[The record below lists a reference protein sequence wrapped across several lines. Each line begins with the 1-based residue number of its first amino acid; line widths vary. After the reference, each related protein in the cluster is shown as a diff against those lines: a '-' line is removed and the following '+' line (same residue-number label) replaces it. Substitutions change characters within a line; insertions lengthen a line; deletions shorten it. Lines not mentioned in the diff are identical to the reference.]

1 MLTQV
6 QVFKSGNDGYHT
18 FRIPVLITT
27 LKGTLLAFSEA
38 RLHSSRD
45 SGGEIDLV
53 LKRSF
58 DNGQTWSDF
67 VVIAEHGEDVMGNPA
82 PVLDRDTGTIWL
94 LLTSNRATTT
104 GKLIRAGEGEGSR
117 TVWITKSTDDG
128 VTWSPKVEI
137 TESVKKPDWTWYA
150 TGPVNG
156 IQLKSG
162 RLMIPCDH
170 AVSGSDS
177 IYSHVIYSDDH
188 GETWKLGGTA
198 DKDTDES
205 TVVELADGSL
215 MLNMRSNK
223 GKNRREVAISRDG
236 GLTWSESK
244 FDETLIEPSFAN
256 AAVDPG
262 GCQASLLRFTEIGP
276 FSKNRLLF
284 SNPADTTRVKMTV
297 RLSYDEGKT
306 WPVSKLIHQGP
317 TAYSSL
323 AILPDNT
330 IGLLYEGGE
339 ERYLE
344 GIKFARF
351 KLGWLTD
358 GADHL
363 E

>member
-38 RLHSSRD
+38 RVHSSKD
-45 SGGEIDLV
+45 SGGEINVV

-58 DNGQTWSDF
+58 DNGQTWTDLE
-67 VVIAEHGEDVMGNPA
+67 VIAEHGENVLGNPTS
-82 PVLDRDTGTIWL
+82 VLDRDTGTIWL
-94 LLTSNRATTT
+94 LMTSNPATATLE
-104 GKLIRAGEGEGSR
+104 LILAAEGEPTR

-128 VTWSPKVEI
+128 ATWSPKVEI
-137 TESVKKPDWTWYA
+137 TDSVKKPDWTWYA

-170 AVSGSDS
+170 AVSGSES
-177 IYSHVIYSDDH
+177 IISHVIYSDDH
-188 GETWKLGGTA
+188 GETWQPGGSA

-205 TVVELADGSL
+205 TVAELADGSL

-223 GKNRREVAISRDG
+223 QKNRREVAMSRDG
-236 GLTWSESK
+236 GLTWSKNK
-244 FDETLIEPSFAN
+244 FDETLIEPE
-256 AAVDPG
+256 
-262 GCQASLLRFTEIGP
+262 CQASLLRFTEIGP

-284 SNPADTTRVKMTV
+284 SNPADSTRVKMTV

-306 WPVSKLIHQGP
+306 WPVSKVIHQGP

-323 AILPDNT
+323 AILRDNT

-339 ERYLE
+339 ERYWE

-351 KLGWLTD
+351 ELDWLTD
-358 GADHL
+358 GADHV